1 MHSAEFMQDDLDT
14 MPVDLEITVGCEA
27 GDGKIDLRLWLRM
40 LSTVTL
46 ITAEVRGRL
55 REEFDITLP
64 QFDLL
69 AQLDREPQGLR
80 LGELSKRMMV
90 TNGNITGV
98 LDRLAV
104 DGLVERQTSP
114 EDRRVTFAR
123 LTPEGRAKFRR
134 YAKAHEAWV
143 RALLADVAP
152 AEKARLVAE
161 LAHVKASVMKG
172 ARGAE

>member
-1 MHSAEFMQDDLDT
+1 
-14 MPVDLEITVGCEA
+14 MPVDLEIIAGREVG
-27 GDGKIDLRLWLRM
+27 DHKVDLKLWLRM

-64 QFDLL
+64 RFDLL
-69 AQLDREPQGLR
+69 AQLDREPEGLR
-80 LGELSKRMMV
+80 LGELSRRMMV

-98 LDRLAV
+98 LDRLEA

-123 LTPEGRAKFRR
+123 LTPEGRTKFRR
-134 YAKAHEAWV
+134 YAEAHESWV
-143 RALLADVAP
+143 RELLADVAP
-152 AEKARLVAE
+152 EEKARLGAE
-161 LAHVKASVMKG
+161 LAHVKASVVKG
-172 ARGAE
+172 VGSRQ